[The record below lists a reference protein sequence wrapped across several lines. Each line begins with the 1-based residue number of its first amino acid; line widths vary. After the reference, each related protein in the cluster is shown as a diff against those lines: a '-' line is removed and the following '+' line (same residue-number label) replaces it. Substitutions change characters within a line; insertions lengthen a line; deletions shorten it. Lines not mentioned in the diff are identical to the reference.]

1 MPIGSYLVSFSLLVG
16 ITLRRQPEIEYNNS
30 ALDRALRS
38 LCVLGRCLGSRGPWR
53 IREPTFRRQPKI
65 KYNNDALDRALRS
78 PCASGQCLGSG
89 RPRSTRNLC
98 RRRQLQ
104 RAQSAIG
111 SHRFNYQI
119 EQVAQIR
126 RFPISY
132 REKTRVKIKSRDN
145 KEADSG

>member
-1 MPIGSYLVSFSLLVG
+1 MPTGSYSVSFSLLAG
-16 ITLRRQPEIEYNNS
+16 ITPRRQPEIEYNNS
-30 ALDRALRS
+30 ALDGALRS
-38 LCVLGRCLGSRGPWR
+38 LCALGRCLGSGGPWR
-53 IREPTFRRQPKI
+53 IREPTFGRQPEI
-65 KYNNDALDRALRS
+65 KYDNSALDRALRS
-78 PCASGQCLGSG
+78 LCALGQCLGSG
-89 RPRSTRNLC
+89 RPRSTGNLC
-98 RRRQLQ
+98 GRRQLQ
-104 RAQSAIG
+104 RAQCAIG